1 MHSINFTFLST
12 FQKVINNS
20 KAVSFSLCLF
30 VGYLGELTLVIPWSN
45 LRSEPVK
52 IIIDHVYLLA
62 EPKSEATVNRN
73 IYKKE

>member
-1 MHSINFTFLST
+1 VNLSNLKLRRDALDKLHLPIN
-12 FQKVINNS
+12 
-20 KAVSFSLCLF
+20 VSE
-30 VGYLGELTLVIPWSN
+30 GYLGELTLVIPWSN